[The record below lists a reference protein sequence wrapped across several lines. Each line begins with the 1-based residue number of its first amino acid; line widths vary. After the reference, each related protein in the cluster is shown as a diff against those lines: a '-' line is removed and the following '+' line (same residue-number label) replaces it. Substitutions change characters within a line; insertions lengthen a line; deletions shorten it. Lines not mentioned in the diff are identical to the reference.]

1 MTAVPLSRE
10 TYLPDADVARV
21 HDFLVAHPVGP
32 GEETGDVPCVLIGVG
47 LEDQVELPPAA
58 FRVLRQVVEAMH
70 QGMAV
75 TVVPQSRTLTTQEA
89 ADLLG
94 VSRPTV
100 IKWLEDG
107 AIPFERTGN
116 RRRVLLQDVLTYRQQ
131 RRAQQYAALEAL
143 ASKTAGVEEEDP
155 EVVLEQLRAARK
167 AVAARRRTAAGA

>member
-10 TYLPDADVARV
+10 TYLPDAEVSRV
-21 HDFLVAHPVGP
+21 HDFFVAHPGAVDEGVDSVTSVFLGAEP
-32 GEETGDVPCVLIGVG
+32 GERVP
-47 LEDQVELPPAA
+47 LPPSA

-70 QGMAV
+70 QGLAV
-75 TVVPQSRTLTTQEA
+75 TVVPQSASLTTQEA

-116 RRRVLLQDVLTYRQQ
+116 RRRVLLHDVLAYREQ
-131 RRAQQYAALEAL
+131 RRAEQYAALEAL
-143 ASKTAGVEEEDP
+143 AAQSAGAQEDP
-155 EVVLEQLRAARK
+155 AVELEQLRAARK
-167 AVAARRRTAAGA
+167 AVAARRRAGAST

>member
-10 TYLPDADVARV
+10 TYLPDADVDGVHRFFAAR
-21 HDFLVAHPVGP
+21 P
-32 GEETGDVPCVLIGVG
+32 GDVGGSADSVTSVFLGGEAGERV
-47 LEDQVELPPAA
+47 QLPPSA

-70 QGMAV
+70 QGLAV
-75 TVVPQSRTLTTQEA
+75 TVVPQSALLSTQEA

-116 RRRVLLQDVLTYRQQ
+116 RRRVLLHDVLAYRER
-131 RRAQQYAALEAL
+131 RRAEQYAALEAL
-143 ASKTAGVEEEDP
+143 AAQSAGGEEDAAV
-155 EVVLEQLRAARK
+155 ELEQLRAARK
-167 AVAARRRTAAGA
+167 AVAARRRAGAGT

>member
-21 HDFLVAHPVGP
+21 RDFLAAHPAGP
-32 GEETGDVPCVLIGVG
+32 GEEAGEVPYVLIGAG
-47 LEDQVELPPAA
+47 LENQVELPPAA

-70 QGMAV
+70 QGLAV
-75 TVVPQSRTLTTQEA
+75 TVVPQSRALTTQEA

-116 RRRVLLQDVLTYRQQ
+116 RRRVLLQDVLTYREQ
-131 RRAQQYAALEAL
+131 RRAQQRAALEAL
-143 ASKTAGVEEEDP
+143 AGQTAGVEEEDP

-167 AVAARRRTAAGA
+167 AVAARRREAAGA